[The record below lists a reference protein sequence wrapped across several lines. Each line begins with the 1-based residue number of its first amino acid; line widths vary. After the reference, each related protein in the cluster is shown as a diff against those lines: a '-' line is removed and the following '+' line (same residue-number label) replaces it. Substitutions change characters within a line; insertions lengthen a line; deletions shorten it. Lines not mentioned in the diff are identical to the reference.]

1 MKEVAL
7 TGSNCHI
14 FADVLSALLH
24 RGINVNAFVT
34 YPERLMLEDINLT
47 VSRLDVADRDELRRG
62 FEGYHDVIMTFN
74 DDQTDVDSNDFTLH
88 YYNELVNA
96 ARDAGVRRLIV
107 VGSPESA
114 AFFMG
119 DLRRRNDMDW
129 VFIST
134 EGDYA
139 DRAAREVVAPQYHK
153 EEYAY

>member
-47 VSRLDVADRDELRRG
+47 VSRLDVADSDELRRG

>member
-14 FADVLSALLH
+14 FADVLTALLH
-24 RGINVNAFVT
+24 RGLSVHAFVT
-34 YPERLMLEDINLT
+34 YPERLMLDDVDLT
-47 VSRLDVADRDELRRG
+47 ISRLDTDNKDGLIDA

-74 DDQTDVDSNDFTLH
+74 DDLTDSESNDFTLH
-88 YYNELVNA
+88 HYNEMINA
-96 ARDAGVRRLIV
+96 AQEAGVTRVIV
-107 VGSPESA
+107 VGSNESA

-119 DLRRRNDMDW
+119 DLRRRGDIDW

-139 DRAAREVVAPQYHK
+139 DRAASEAMAPRYHR
-153 EEYAY
+153 EEYVG